1 MTTELWTAI
10 GIIVLLAL
18 LILWWPYARN
28 SNIQAKS
35 DSSRQDANKESYLS
49 SLEKIDTQLEEGR
62 IDQSQYDELK
72 AELGRKLIQESAQ
85 TTELQVKSH
94 SIMLPLILSGLM
106 ISGSVYMYLKI
117 GSSQQIEQ
125 AMTQNEQ
132 SKSQQQKF
140 LQALK
145 VLEDKVAEN
154 PDNSEMLFNLAHFY
168 ISAQQFDKAVAAFN
182 KLIEMVGEH
191 AEFIGPQAQALYYKN
206 DQKMNDEIQALI
218 DRALALDPNDVST
231 LVLQGM
237 DNFVNGNY
245 GPAIVLWQRVINNG
259 RPGTD
264 VEALT
269 NAINNAKQRLEM
281 TGQPMPEIEEVTIS
295 NSGVD
300 VEVSI
305 SDALVGKFT
314 PEQTIFI
321 YAIASEG
328 PRMPLAAVK
337 LTAGDLPLSIRLDD
351 TRAMTPAGKISQHK
365 QVRLFAVIS
374 QTGSPGIKSGD
385 LHGMIE
391 RADVDNKKPYSLV
404 IDKVAE

>member
-35 DSSRQDANKESYLS
+35 DNSRQDANKESYLS
-49 SLEKIDTQLEEGR
+49 SLEKIDTQLDEGR
-62 IDQSQYDELK
+62 IDQSEYDELK

-125 AMTQNEQ
+125 AMAQNEQ

-154 PDNSEMLFNLAHFY
+154 PNNSEMLFNLAHFY

-206 DQKMNDEIQALI
+206 DQKMNDEIQTLI

-245 GPAIVLWQRVINNG
+245 GPAIVIWQRVINNG

-281 TGQPMPEIEEVTIS
+281 TGQPMPEIEEVAIS

-305 SDALVGKFT
+305 SDTLTGKFT

-337 LTAGDLPLSIRLDD
+337 LSADDLPLSIRLDD

-374 QTGSPGIKSGD
+374 QTGSPGIKPGD

-391 RADVDNKKPYSLV
+391 RADVDNDTPYSLV

>member
-125 AMTQNEQ
+125 AMAQNEQ

-385 LHGMIE
+385 LHGMVE
-391 RADVDNKKPYSLV
+391 RADVDSDKPYSLV

>member
-35 DSSRQDANKESYLS
+35 DNSRQDANKESYLS
-49 SLEKIDTQLEEGR
+49 SLEKIDTQLDEGR
-62 IDQSQYDELK
+62 IDQNEYDELK

-125 AMTQNEQ
+125 AMAQNEQ

-154 PDNSEMLFNLAHFY
+154 PNNSEMLFNLAHFY

-182 KLIEMVGEH
+182 KLIEIAGEH

-206 DQKMNDEIQALI
+206 DQKMNDEIQTLI

-245 GPAIVLWQRVINNG
+245 GPAIVIWQRVINNG

-281 TGQPMPEIEEVTIS
+281 TGQPMPEIENVAVS

-305 SDALVGKFT
+305 SDALAGKFT

-337 LTAGDLPLSIRLDD
+337 LSAGDLPLSIRLDD

-374 QTGSPGIKSGD
+374 QTGSPGIKPGD

-391 RADVDNKKPYSLV
+391 RADVDNDTPYSLV